1 MRLLNVGMAPVVQG
15 KRVSCYSRISG
26 PYPNLRGSYSLNA
39 LTSASE
45 APGGDHLED
54 EVRGDR
60 SARASAERDAPM
72 ASADMPQLVP
82 RAHFLP
88 SSRKGEGRGS
98 APGSPMEPLGEGSWE
113 ALGEAWPTT
122 LVHVSF
128 REKGPPRPPYLP
140 GET

>member
-1 MRLLNVGMAPVVQG
+1 MRLLTAGMAPVVQV

-26 PYPNLRGSYSLNA
+26 RYPILCGFDSLRA
-39 LTSASE
+39 LTSALE
-45 APGGDHLED
+45 APGGHHLQD

-82 RAHFLP
+82 RHHFLP

-98 APGSPMEPLGEGSWE
+98 GAWLAHGALGNGSSE
-113 ALGEAWPTT
+113 ALAHHDAETS
-122 LVHVSF
+122 VHVC
-128 REKGPPRPPYLP
+128 
-140 GET
+140 

>member
-15 KRVSCYSRISG
+15 KRVSCYSRIG
-26 PYPNLRGSYSLNA
+26 ARYPILGALYSLNA

-45 APGGDHLED
+45 APGGHHLED

-98 APGSPMEPLGEGSWE
+98 APGSPMEPLGEGSCE
-113 ALGEAWPTT
+113 ALAHHDAETS
-122 LVHVSF
+122 VHV
-128 REKGPPRPPYLP
+128 R
-140 GET
+140 